1 MNRNSVNS
9 RGFSLT
15 ELLVAMVIG
24 LLLLAGL
31 VTLMVN
37 SKKNY
42 AQQDY
47 SARLQENARFAVEFL
62 SYDIRM
68 AGFYGCS
75 NEIINDNTVTPI
87 SATDSGNGNPDS
99 LTVTHGE
106 PYEPGQEVLLD
117 AAAAADATTLS
128 LNDVPTDWSDT
139 DTLLV
144 GDCGS
149 TAVADITSGGI
160 NTGTDE
166 VTVAPRNGS
175 FRRVFNP
182 AAEDSGPITVRR
194 LVSNEYCIEIGESQ
208 VPTLYRESDPTSAC
222 SAASPELVEGVEN
235 IQLLYQSLA
244 GGNFVI
250 GSGSLPANLAAVQFA
265 ALVRS
270 VSNENLDNREYGSGA
285 DITENHGPG
294 EPLLDQDV
302 SAVTG
307 TIRGQ
312 RRVFNS
318 TLAVRNRSL

>member
-1 MNRNSVNS
+1 MTNFQNRGRV

-15 ELLVAMVIG
+15 ELLVAMVVG

-42 AQQDY
+42 SQQDY
-47 SARLQENARFAVEFL
+47 NARLQENARFAIEFL

-68 AGFYGCS
+68 AGFFGCS
-75 NEIINDNTVTPI
+75 NEIINDSTVTPI
-87 SATDSGNGNPDS
+87 TATDSGNGNPDS
-99 LTVTHGE
+99 LTITYGE

-117 AAAAADATTLS
+117 AAAAAGATTLS
-128 LNDVPTDWSDT
+128 LTDAPANWSDS
-139 DTLLV
+139 DSLVV

-149 TAVADITSGGI
+149 AAVADISSIDTT
-160 NTGTDE
+160 NDQ
-166 VTVAPRNGS
+166 VTVSPRNGS

-182 AAEDSGPITVRR
+182 AAVDNGPIVVRR
-194 LVSNEYCIEIGESQ
+194 LVSNTYAITATGESGIP
-208 VPTLYRESDPTSAC
+208 VLARNGE
-222 SAASPELVEGVEN
+222 ELVEGVEN
-235 IQLLYQSLA
+235 IQLLYQSLT
-244 GGNFVI
+244 GGGFVT
-250 GSGSLPANLAAVQFA
+250 GSGTLPANLAAVQLG

-285 DITENHGPG
+285 DITVDDGPAT
-294 EPLLDQDV
+294 LLDQDV
-302 SAVTG
+302 SAVTDP
-307 TIRGQ
+307 IRGQ

>member
-1 MNRNSVNS
+1 MNHNSVNS

-31 VTLMVN
+31 VTLMAN

-47 SARLQENARFAVEFL
+47 SARLQENARFAVDFL

-75 NEIINDNTVTPI
+75 NEIVNDNTVTPI
-87 SATDSGNGNPDS
+87 SATDSGDGNPDS
-99 LTVTHGE
+99 LTITYGA

-128 LNDVPTDWSDT
+128 LSDVPDDWTESDA
-139 DTLLV
+139 LLV

-149 TAVADITSGGI
+149 AAVADIVTGGI
-160 NTGTDE
+160 DTTNDQ

-175 FRRVFNP
+175 FRRAFNP

-194 LVSNEYCIEIGESQ
+194 LVSNTYVI
-208 VPTLYRESDPTSAC
+208 
-222 SAASPELVEGVEN
+222 AATGQSGIPILTRNGQELVEGVEN
-235 IQLLYQSLA
+235 MQLLYQSLS
-244 GGNFVI
+244 GGNFVN
-250 GSGSLPANLAAVQFA
+250 GSGSLPANLAAVQLG
-265 ALVRS
+265 ALIRS
-270 VSNENLDNREYGSGA
+270 VSNENLDDREFGSGA
-285 DITENHGPG
+285 DITEDDGQYT
-294 EPLLDQDV
+294 LLDQNV
-302 SAVTG
+302 SGATG

-318 TLAVRNRSL
+318 TLAVRNRPL

>member
-1 MNRNSVNS
+1 MNRKSLYS
-9 RGFSLT
+9 QGFSLT

-47 SARLQENARFAVEFL
+47 SARLQENARFAIEFL

-75 NEIINDNTVTPI
+75 NEIINDDTVTPI

-106 PYEPGQEVLLD
+106 SFEPGQQVLLD
-117 AAAAADATTLS
+117 AAANAEATTLS
-128 LNDVPTDWSDT
+128 LNDVPADWSDS
-139 DTLLV
+139 DALLV
-144 GDCGS
+144 GDCG
-149 TAVADITSGGI
+149 TAAVADITSI
-160 NTGTDE
+160 DTDNNQ
-166 VTVAPRNGS
+166 VTVSPRNGS
-175 FRRVFNP
+175 FGRVFNP

-194 LVSNEYCIEIGESQ
+194 LVSNTYSIMATGESGIPVLARNGQ
-208 VPTLYRESDPTSAC
+208 
-222 SAASPELVEGVEN
+222 ELVEGVEN

-244 GGNFVI
+244 GGNFVN
-250 GSGSLPANLAAVQFA
+250 GSGSLPANLAAVQ
-265 ALVRS
+265 LGTLIRS
-270 VSNENLDNREYGSGA
+270 VSNENLDDREYGSGV
-285 DITENHGPG
+285 DITVDDGPG
-294 EPLLDQDV
+294 ALLDQDV
-302 SAVTG
+302 SAVTDP
-307 TIRGQ
+307 IRGQ